1 MNTWNEYSTNGCH
14 VKDATI
20 GTITKVWVDELNK
33 AFGNSDKWAMIK
45 NRTNTHPPKANNED
59 MRFEDVF
66 FINYKFM
73 YIPFETRMWLY
84 ENCGHYK
91 DFAQTGE
98 EHEWIPAFTELD
110 FEKKHKDA
118 ISVLKQY
125 KKESAGRKISDVA
138 RRVIFMAVAAIIVV
152 AISIPGMMEAST
164 TNYERSVRETAE
176 QAKAI
181 DTQKKLEA
189 DPTSVHVKM
198 DDLDISRFFDNCAY
212 GYWETYYKCVEEL
225 FYTDHI
231 PTSDELMSKLERQ
244 AKKDDSYY
252 QRFVIELGYSEDK
265 IPYTYG
271 ERIYMV
277 DVYKFVKNYHPER
290 AKEILNNL
298 EYTEAMAT
306 L

>member
-1 MNTWNEYSTNGCH
+1 MGAWNEYSTNGHH
-14 VKDATI
+14 VKEATI

-45 NRTNTHPPKANNED
+45 NRTNTQPPKANNED
-59 MRFEDVF
+59 MRFEDLF

-73 YIPFETRMWLY
+73 YIPFEMRMWLY

-98 EHEWIPAFTELD
+98 EHEWIPAFTEEM
-110 FEKKHKDA
+110 FEKKHRDA

-125 KKESAGRKISDVA
+125 KKDSTRRKISDKA
-138 RRVIFMAVAAIIVV
+138 RRVIFMVVATIIVIAV
-152 AISIPGMMEAST
+152 SIPSMIEASET
-164 TNYERSVRETAE
+164 TYKETMNETIHERNIERT
-176 QAKAI
+176 QAR
-181 DTQKKLEA
+181 LEA

-198 DDLDISRFFDNCAY
+198 DELDISRFFDDCAY
-212 GYWETYYKCVEEL
+212 GYWGTYYKCVEEL

-252 QRFVIELGYSEDK
+252 HRFVIELGYSEDK

-290 AKEILNNL
+290 AEEILANL
-298 EYTEAMAT
+298 EYTEAI
-306 L
+306 